1 MADVALPVELH
12 ALIREGSDLLDLALC
27 LLDLAVELGADL
39 VELRPDVVHLAIQR
53 PQRAMEAVE
62 PFVGI
67 VGEVRGDGGREE
79 HQGIEGEQ
87 RVRHLV
93 ALGRDLPVAREL
105 RGDIRVAEQAD
116 RVERGRHHHRRQ
128 DADQEVAQ
136 PLRNDVPHVDADE
149 HADQRNGDGQRR
161 GHHIR
166 QVLRFTE
173 EAEDDGVQRE
183 LADRQERDQ
192 RPVKDSWED
201 DHRIPPQ
208 LRRAHL
214 VGLGD
219 RPDAALELVELALV
233 RLDDRPKLG
242 DPARGG
248 LEDLLHGLLAIRDQR
263 LLEWSGRVGAHLRN
277 VALAVLLPFGGDAA
291 LVREFRQRRRLSLRE
306 RDIHDRYASC
316 FLRTE
321 LSSWIINFTL
331 YTTAYSVS

>member
-39 VELRPDVVHLAIQR
+39 VELRPHVVHLAIQR

-79 HQGIEGEQ
+79 HQGVEGE
-87 RVRHLV
+87 H
-93 ALGRDLPVAREL
+93 
-105 RGDIRVAEQAD
+105 
-116 RVERGRHHHRRQ
+116 
-128 DADQEVAQ
+128 
-136 PLRNDVPHVDADE
+136 
-149 HADQRNGDGQRR
+149 
-161 GHHIR
+161 
-166 QVLRFTE
+166 
-173 EAEDDGVQRE
+173 
-183 LADRQERDQ
+183 ADRQERDQ

-219 RPDAALELVELALV
+219 RPDAALELVELPLV

-248 LEDLLHGLLAIRDQR
+248 LEDLLHGLLTIRDQR

-291 LVREFRQRRRLSLRE
+291 LVREFRQRWRLALRE
-306 RDIHDRYASC
+306 RDMHDRYASC

-321 LSSWIINFTL
+321 LSSSIRNLTL
-331 YTTAYSVS
+331 SSTVSSVEERSVMRFMTAW

>member
-12 ALIREGSDLLDLALC
+12 ALIREGSDLLDLALR

-39 VELRPDVVHLAIQR
+39 VELRPDVVH
-53 PQRAMEAVE
+53 RA
-62 PFVGI
+62 
-67 VGEVRGDGGREE
+67 
-79 HQGIEGEQ
+79 
-87 RVRHLV
+87 
-93 ALGRDLPVAREL
+93 
-105 RGDIRVAEQAD
+105 
-116 RVERGRHHHRRQ
+116 
-128 DADQEVAQ
+128 
-136 PLRNDVPHVDADE
+136 
-149 HADQRNGDGQRR
+149 GQRR

-291 LVREFRQRRRLSLRE
+291 LVREFRQRRRLALRE
-306 RDIHDRYASC
+306 RDMHDRYASC

-321 LSSWIINFTL
+321 LSSSIRNLTL
-331 YTTAYSVS
+331 SSTVSSVEERSVMRFMTAW